1 MTAAHAPTRDIQQ
14 DRRPPWI
21 VLVDA
26 ALPVV
31 LVFWM
36 LVDSGTS
43 MVARLGHSAATLN

>member
-1 MTAAHAPTRDIQQ
+1 MTAAYAATSDSQPA
-14 DRRPPWI
+14 RRSPWI

-36 LVDSGTS
+36 LVDSATS
-43 MVARLGHSAATLN
+43 IIGLAHHTGTLN

>member
-1 MTAAHAPTRDIQQ
+1 MTAAHAPTSDSRPA
-14 DRRPPWI
+14 RRSPWI

-36 LVDSGTS
+36 LVDSGAS
-43 MVARLGHSAATLN
+43 VLGLAHRTGTLN